1 MRIAA
6 LDVGGT
12 AIKSGIWST
21 DGISQMQEW
30 DTNASLGGARLMEHM
45 ISILHTYAP
54 FDAIGIST
62 AGQVD
67 TGKGCISYAN
77 DNIPG
82 YTGTG
87 VRDILYKEFQVP
99 VAVENDAKAAAIGE
113 MYHGAA
119 RGLRDFLC
127 LTYGTGI
134 GGAAVIDGKLLD
146 GAYFAGG
153 CFGRIL
159 IHPDKISDWD
169 FCEGSYEKY
178 ASTSALVRSV
188 KEVAPELDDGR
199 KIFAAIERPVIRRI
213 IDAWIDEIVYGL
225 VTLIYVFNPADVLLG
240 GGVLAQ
246 PYVFREIDRK
256 VHAGITPDA
265 RIVRL
270 RQAALGNMAGLA
282 GASVMAELEY
292 NKREA
297 AGRREEAVHLFP

>member
-12 AIKSGIWST
+12 VIKSGVWSA
-21 DGISQMQEW
+21 DGISEMREW
-30 DTNASLGGARLMEHM
+30 DTNAFLGGVRLVENM
-45 ISILHTYAP
+45 ISILRTYYP

-67 TGKGCISYAN
+67 TKKGCISYAN

-82 YTGTG
+82 YTGIA

-119 RGLRDFLC
+119 KGLRDFLC

-159 IHPDKISDWD
+159 THPEKISDSD

-178 ASTSALVRSV
+178 ASTSALVR
-188 KEVAPELDDGR
+188 KARETDPELNDGR
-199 KIFAAIERPVIRRI
+199 KIFAAIERPGIRRI
-213 IDAWIDEIVYGL
+213 VDEWIDEIVYGL

-256 VHAGITPDA
+256 VHAVITPDA
-265 RIVRL
+265 QGVRL
-270 RQAALGNMAGLA
+270 RQAALGNLAGMA
-282 GASVMAELEY
+282 GASVMAQLEY

-297 AGRREEAVHLFP
+297 CSP

>member
-12 AIKSGIWST
+12 AIKSGIWGAG
-21 DGISQMQEW
+21 GISEMQEW
-30 DTNASLGGARLMEHM
+30 DTNASLGGTRLMEHM
-45 ISILHTYAP
+45 ISILRTYTP

-67 TGKGCISYAN
+67 TGKGSISYAN

-82 YTGTG
+82 YTGTA
-87 VRDILYKEFQVP
+87 VRDILYKEFRVP

-119 RGLRDFLC
+119 KGLRDFLC
-127 LTYGTGI
+127 LTYGTGV
-134 GGAAVIDGKLLD
+134 GGAAVINGKLLD

-159 IHPDKISDWD
+159 IHPEKLSGSDIYG
-169 FCEGSYEKY
+169 GSYERY
-178 ASTSALVRSV
+178 ASTSALVSRV
-188 KEVAPELDDGR
+188 KEADSELDDGR
-199 KIFAAIERPVIRRI
+199 KIFAAIESPGIRRI
-213 IDAWIDEIVYGL
+213 VDGWIDEIVYGL
-225 VTLIYVFNPADVLLG
+225 VTLIYVFNPADILLG

-256 VHAGITPDA
+256 VHTRITADA
-265 RIVRL
+265 QIVRL
-270 RQAALGNMAGLA
+270 RQAALGNLAGLA
-282 GASVMAELEY
+282 GASVLAEREY
-292 NKREA
+292 NKCEA
-297 AGRREEAVHLFP
+297 DSQ